1 MKKTYIIPTLNVV
14 EIQPTR
20 ILDGSETVPMQ
31 GNYGDGVTIGARRSR
46 FSKWEDD
53 FDFEEE

>member
-1 MKKTYIIPTLNVV
+1 MKKIYIIPTLNVV
-14 EIQPTR
+14 KIQPTS
-20 ILDGSETVPMQ
+20 LLNESMGMQ
-31 GNYGDGVTIGARRSR
+31 GNYDSEKVTIGARRSR

>member
-1 MKKTYIIPTLNVV
+1 MKKTYIIATLNVV
-14 EIQPTR
+14 KIQPTC
-20 ILDGSETVPMQ
+20 LLNESMGMKGDLN
-31 GNYGDGVTIGARRSR
+31 GNVTIGARRSR

>member
-31 GNYGDGVTIGARRSR
+31 GNYDSEKVTIGARRAH
-46 FSKWEDD
+46 FSDWDE
-53 FDFEEE
+53 DFE